1 LEGEEPYASKLAR
14 IKAKIENSPHK
25 NANELPDDF
34 DPLLYVLSYG
44 DLFEREVDPFEH
56 FIRFGSHEDRAWR

>member
-1 LEGEEPYASKLAR
+1 MRNRTRANSPASR
-14 IKAKIENSPHK
+14 RRSKILPHK
-25 NANELPDDF
+25 NASELPDDF